1 MQTVTARGRV
11 YNYSHTIGINTLAG
25 RGFRYPVDLALADNG
40 AIYVVN
46 QSDEFQKCQRITIA
60 TIDEEYL
67 GEFGGYGEDDGLFVW
82 PVAVALDND
91 ERVYVLDE
99 WLCRVSVYDKDGT
112 FIKKWGKPGNDAGE
126 LNSPGGLAFDQD
138 GNVYITEELNHRVQK
153 FTKDG
158 EYISGWGEKGAGRG
172 EFNRPWGITIDS
184 CGDVYVADWHNNRVQ
199 KFSPDGEYK
208 ATFGTPGSNPGQVK
222 HPSDVAVDADGD
234 VYITDWWNH
243 KLEVY
248 DSEGVHLASFRG
260 DAERLSKWAQEFVDA
275 NPDYIKARLRV
286 KNHEPEWRFNR
297 PCAVEISNDGKVLVV
312 DNQRARI
319 QIYQKENGWTDPQ
332 FNL

>member
-25 RGFRYPVDLALADNG
+25 RGFRYPVDLAMGSDG
-40 AIYVVN
+40 VIYVVN

-60 TIDEEYL
+60 TINEEYL

-82 PVAVALDND
+82 PVAIALDND

-99 WLCRVSVYDKDGT
+99 WLCRVSVFDKDGT
-112 FIKKWGKPGNDAGE
+112 FIKKWGKPGKDVGD

-138 GNVYITEELNHRVQK
+138 GNVYITEELSHRVQK

-158 EYISGWGEKGAGRG
+158 EYILGWGEEGARQG
-172 EFNRPWGITIDS
+172 EFNRPWGIAIDS
-184 CGDVYVADWHNNRVQ
+184 CGDVYVADWHNDRVQ
-199 KFSPDGEYK
+199 KFSPEGEYI
-208 ATFGTPGSNPGQVK
+208 ATFGAPGSGQGQLK
-222 HPSDVAVDADGD
+222 HPSDVAVDKDGD

-248 DSEGVHLASFRG
+248 DSAGGHIASFRG
-260 DAERLSKWAQEFVDA
+260 DAERLSKWGQEFVDA

-286 KNHEPEWRFNR
+286 KSHEPEWRFNR
-297 PCAVEISNDGKVLVV
+297 PCAVEISDDGKVLVV

-319 QIYQKENGWTDPQ
+319 QIYQKENGWVDPQ